1 MLDNQKT
8 KSSLVPDV
16 VDNQKTKSSLRAP
29 ARQKNT
35 ESIGSRMKVLLSAL
49 IASILC
55 LLLYKK
61 VVCWNDNGECSKKMT

>member
-1 MLDNQKT
+1 
-8 KSSLVPDV
+8 
-16 VDNQKTKSSLRAP
+16 
-29 ARQKNT
+29 
-35 ESIGSRMKVLLSAL
+35 MKVLLSAL